1 MNARETMEIDHS
13 PEDQSQ
19 DPSAIN
25 DSSFIPRLWMIM
37 IPFAVPFIIIS
48 FNLFLALER
57 TGPVGALFAFPLLS
71 ATNIAYVVLI
81 YVLKNRKF

>member
-1 MNARETMEIDHS
+1 MHTRETMEIDQSHK
-13 PEDQSQ
+13 DRSQ

-25 DSSFIPRLWMIM
+25 DSAFTPRLWMIM
-37 IPFAVPFIIIS
+37 IPFAIPFLNIS

-57 TGPVGALFAFPLLS
+57 TGPVGAFFAFPLLS

>member
-1 MNARETMEIDHS
+1 MNDRETMEIDHS
-13 PEDQSQ
+13 HEDQSQ
-19 DPSAIN
+19 NSSAIN

-37 IPFAVPFIIIS
+37 IPFAVPFIILS

-57 TGPVGALFAFPLLS
+57 TGPVGALIAFPLLS